1 MSKHQIS
8 KVDFEKYKRQI
19 VLDEVGTE
27 GQLLLANSKVL
38 VIGAGGLSSPI
49 LQVLAGA
56 GIGTIGVIDFDKV
69 SLSNIHRQLIYT
81 TEDVGLT
88 KTEAASKRLM
98 QINPDCTIL
107 PYEFRI
113 DESNALKLIEKYDLV
128 IDGSDSFATRYLVND
143 ACVILNKPLVFGAV
157 YKFIGQVS
165 VFNHEG
171 GPTYRCAFPE
181 VPEQTEI
188 PDCSTIGVLGSLTGI
203 IGNFMANEALKII
216 IRNDNVLSGKLM
228 HFDTLTYAFD
238 LIDIEKDD
246 ENSKITELGT
256 YGDITCEMPEVKY
269 LTANELDHLLQSEE
283 EVLVYNLKYATQTD
297 DLDFAQSVN
306 TEDLLLGK
314 LPIPDDRKIVIVCD
328 YGIQSESIAEY
339 IQQTYQKENIY
350 SLKDGLLAYKAK

>member
-1 MSKHQIS
+1 MNKHQIS
-8 KVDFEKYKRQI
+8 KADFEKYKRQI

-27 GQLLLANSKVL
+27 GQLLLANSKIL

-49 LQVLAGA
+49 LQALAGA
-56 GIGTIGVIDFDKV
+56 GVGTIGVIDFDKV

-88 KTEAASKRLM
+88 KTEAATKRLK

-107 PYEFRI
+107 PYEFGI
-113 DESNALKLIEKYDLV
+113 DESNAIKLIEKYDLV
-128 IDGSDSFATRYLVND
+128 VDGSDSFATRYLVND
-143 ACVILNKPLVFGAV
+143 ACIILNKPLVFGAV

-165 VFNHEG
+165 IFNYEG

-181 VPEQTEI
+181 IPEQTEI

-216 IRNDNVLSGKLM
+216 LKNEHVLSGKLM
-228 HFDTLTYAFD
+228 HLDTLTYDFD
-238 LIDIEKDD
+238 LIDIEKDAK
-246 ENSKITELGT
+246 NSTITELGS
-256 YGDITCEMPEVKY
+256 YGDVSCEAPEVKHV
-269 LTANELDHLLQSEE
+269 TANELEHLINSEE
-283 EVLVYNLKYATQTD
+283 VIIYNLKYATQAD

-314 LPIPDDRKIVIVCD
+314 LPMPDDRKIIIVCD

-339 IQQTYQKENIY
+339 LQKTYQKENIY